1 MLMRLH
7 WAAKVAYEANAAAHF
22 ASAAHAAQ

>member
-1 MLMRLH
+1 MLMRPHL
-7 WAAKVAYEANAAAHF
+7 AAKVSYEANAAAHS